1 MGVQDENGKQVRGRK
16 YPWGTVNIEDKNH
29 CDFLALRSLV
39 LAHHMQDLKD
49 VTSQV
54 HYEKYRCT
62 KLTALAQANET
73 HQAHPTLLMLLD
85 QVPIKNNDYTVHKY
99 STESTSTGGT
109 SSSHPQKKQ
118 LHPNRN

>member
-1 MGVQDENGKQVRGRK
+1 MRNLVPFAVVGSNSIIEVFAMMMIMRLRMMKMMMMTIIIFFIVHNFQDENGRKSRGRS

-62 KLTALAQANET
+62 KLTALALSNEVCKRVY
-73 HQAHPTLLMLLD
+73 L
-85 QVPIKNNDYTVHKY
+85 
-99 STESTSTGGT
+99 S
-109 SSSHPQKKQ
+109 
-118 LHPNRN
+118 

>member
-1 MGVQDENGKQVRGRK
+1 MNEFVVYTKFYFQILDQLDENDISVYEFPKDETNPEDNLVPFAVVGSNTVVQDENGKRVRGRK

-62 KLTALAQANET
+62 KLTALALSNE
-73 HQAHPTLLMLLD
+73 
-85 QVPIKNNDYTVHKY
+85 VC
-99 STESTSTGGT
+99 
-109 SSSHPQKKQ
+109 
-118 LHPNRN
+118 